1 MNDNIVKKWKKK
13 TWINA
18 DILFEDEFYAKTP
31 DLNKTFPP
39 SIKATYTVIGQNS
52 TRSTLEELPID
63 NKNEKTTEQDTGL
76 DQDISTK
83 I

>member
-63 NKNEKTTEQDTGL
+63 NKNEKTTEQDTDL
-76 DQDISTK
+76 DQNTSTK

>member
-1 MNDNIVKKWKKK
+1 MNVNIVKKWKKK

-76 DQDISTK
+76 DQDKSTK

>member
-76 DQDISTK
+76 DQNKSTK

>member
-63 NKNEKTTEQDTGL
+63 NKNEKTTEQDTDL

>member
-52 TRSTLEELPID
+52 TISTLEELPID

>member
-1 MNDNIVKKWKKK
+1 MNDSIVKKWKKK

-63 NKNEKTTEQDTGL
+63 NKNEKTTEQDTDL
-76 DQDISTK
+76 DQDTSTK

>member
-63 NKNEKTTEQDTGL
+63 NKNEKTTEQDTDL
-76 DQDISTK
+76 DQDTSTK

>member
-1 MNDNIVKKWKKK
+1 MNDSIVKKWKKK

-63 NKNEKTTEQDTGL
+63 NKNEKTTEQDTDL
-76 DQDISTK
+76 DQNTSTK

>member
-76 DQDISTK
+76 DQDKSTK

>member
-52 TRSTLEELPID
+52 TRSTLEELPIY

-76 DQDISTK
+76 DQDKSTK

>member
-52 TRSTLEELPID
+52 TRSTLEELLID

-76 DQDISTK
+76 DQDKSTK

>member
-39 SIKATYTVIGQNS
+39 SIKASYTVIGQNS

-76 DQDISTK
+76 DQDKSTK

>member
-31 DLNKTFPP
+31 DLNKTFPQ

-76 DQDISTK
+76 DQDKSTK